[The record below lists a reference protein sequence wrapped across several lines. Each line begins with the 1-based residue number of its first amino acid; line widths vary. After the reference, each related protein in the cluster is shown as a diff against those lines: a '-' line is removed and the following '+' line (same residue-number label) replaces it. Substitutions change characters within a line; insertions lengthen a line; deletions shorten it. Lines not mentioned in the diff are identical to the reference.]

1 MNVTLMTADELARG
15 DLSRYQ
21 TIITG
26 IRAYDVREDV
36 RKNNARLLEFVRG
49 GGTLI
54 VQYNTG
60 VAAFNNGHYTPYP
73 AELGRERVT
82 EEESPVQ
89 VLAPEDK
96 IFRVPNKITA
106 DDFNGWIQERGL
118 YFMHSW
124 DEHWEPLLAMHDR
137 GEPPRK
143 GGLLRCYYGR
153 GTYIYTGLSFF
164 RELAGGVPGA
174 VRLFVN
180 LVDDHPSEQSF
191 GPRREARGMNP
202 AHEAAQR
209 GPESG
214 GLRRELGLG
223 GATALNMIDMIGV
236 GPFITIPLMLGA
248 MGGPQAMLGWI
259 LGAVFAACDGLVW
272 AELGAAMP
280 GSGGT
285 YRYLREIYGARRL
298 GRMLSFLY
306 VWQLSFSAPLSI
318 ASGCVGL
325 AQYAGFVW
333 PSLARAGAG
342 TAIAILCCVA
352 AVGLLYRPIR
362 AVGQLSKLLW
372 TLVAGTVAWVIFA
385 GATHFNAARAFDF
398 PAGAFHPDASF
409 FTGLGA
415 AMLVATYDYWGYYNV
430 CFLGDEVREPSRT
443 IPRAVMLSIA
453 GVAAIYLVM
462 NISVLGVI
470 PWRELTAPSA
480 KPYVIS
486 AMMQRVYGTSGGN
499 GGDVAGDADGLCL
512 GFFAAAGLLARALRG
527 GAGWKLLPRICA
539 RGPEAA
545 LAQRLITG
553 AGRGCVPGLFSAAG
567 GPDRGAGGD
576 SHHAA
581 IPGAGRG
588 FAAAARHAAG
598 FSAPFQNVALSAAG
612 AAGDGRI
619 YIRTGLA

>member
-1 MNVTLMTADELARG
+1 
-15 DLSRYQ
+15 
-21 TIITG
+21 
-26 IRAYDVREDV
+26 
-36 RKNNARLLEFVRG
+36 
-49 GGTLI
+49 
-54 VQYNTG
+54 
-60 VAAFNNGHYTPYP
+60 
-73 AELGRERVT
+73 
-82 EEESPVQ
+82 
-89 VLAPEDK
+89 
-96 IFRVPNKITA
+96 
-106 DDFNGWIQERGL
+106 
-118 YFMHSW
+118 
-124 DEHWEPLLAMHDR
+124 
-137 GEPPRK
+137 
-143 GGLLRCYYGR
+143 
-153 GTYIYTGLSFF
+153 
-164 RELAGGVPGA
+164 
-174 VRLFVN
+174 
-180 LVDDHPSEQSF
+180 
-191 GPRREARGMNP
+191 MNP

-385 GATHFNAARAFDF
+385 GASHFNAARAFDF

-430 CFLGDEVREPSRT
+430 CFLGDEVRQPGRT

-486 AMMQRVYGTSGGN
+486 AMMQRVYGTTAATVATWLVMLTAFASVFSLLLGYSRVPYAAALDGN
-499 GGDVAGDADGLCL
+499 YFRAFAHVDPKRRLPNVSLLALGAAACLACFLRLADLIAAL
-512 GFFAAAGLLARALRG
+512 VVIRIMLQFLVQAAGLLLLRATRPDFPRPFRMWLYPLPALLAM
-527 GAGWKLLPRICA
+527 AGFIFVLVSRKDFLKEVRYGTLLLLVGVAVYMWR
-539 RGPEAA
+539 
-545 LAQRLITG
+545 
-553 AGRGCVPGLFSAAG
+553 
-567 GPDRGAGGD
+567 
-576 SHHAA
+576 
-581 IPGAGRG
+581 
-588 FAAAARHAAG
+588 AARLRQW
-598 FSAPFQNVALSAAG
+598 PFASERQ
-612 AAGDGRI
+612 
-619 YIRTGLA
+619 